1 MTPFRGELK
10 TFCVD
15 FRIDY
20 IKSPPPPYRRFRPS
34 HVELQIL
41 TLLRVLRCLT
51 EGYHLISWILSRLDP
66 VFCKLLFRNFLIWMW
81 TCKRHWP
88 EIFKTCL
95 LGREDPETRRCARS
109 PFHGIGRKGTLLL
122 AIGTPFCCLVM
133 PLFLRHSSKC
143 AVCVRTFFIL
153 LVALISKV

>member
-1 MTPFRGELK
+1 MENLKHFVWTSEL
-10 TFCVD
+10 TT
-15 FRIDY
+15 
-20 IKSPPPPYRRFRPS
+20 SNHPPPPYRRFRHS

-41 TLLRVLRCLT
+41 TLLRVLRCLM

-66 VFCKLLFRNFLIWMW
+66 VFCKMLFRNFLIWMW